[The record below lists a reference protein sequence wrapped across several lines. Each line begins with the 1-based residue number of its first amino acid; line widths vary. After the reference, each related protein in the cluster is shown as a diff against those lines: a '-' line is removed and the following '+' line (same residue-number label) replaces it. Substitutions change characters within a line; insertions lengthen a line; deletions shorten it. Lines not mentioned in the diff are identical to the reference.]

1 MRDYPSYLSLGFK
14 EVKRRGEE
22 LFERMGSCD
31 ICPRN
36 CFVDRLSGRRGICRS
51 DDKLMVSSFNLHFGE
66 EPPISGWRGSGTI
79 FFTNCPLRCKFCQN
93 YPISQLGN
101 GKVTSIE
108 ELSDMM
114 IHLQKRGAHNINL
127 VTPTHY
133 LPNILLALSMAI
145 KKGLKIPIVY
155 NTSGYEK
162 VEILKI
168 LDGIV
173 DIYLP
178 DAKYMDKN
186 LAKRLSLVGDYPEI
200 NRSALKEMARQVGE
214 LKLDED
220 GVAIKGIIIR
230 HLVLPN
236 NIENSLSV
244 LKMIKEEI
252 GDWVSISLMSQY
264 FPTFRA
270 LNDPIINRKIR
281 RDEYEEVVRYMK
293 SLGFKN
299 GWIQPI

>member
-1 MRDYPSYLSLGFK
+1 MYPSYLSLGFK
-14 EVKRRGEE
+14 EVERRGRE
-22 LFERMGSCD
+22 LFDRLKSCD

-36 CFVDRLSGRRGICRS
+36 CLVDRLSGKRGICRS
-51 DDKLMVSSFNLHFGE
+51 DHRLMVSSYNLHFGE

-79 FFTNCPLRCKFCQN
+79 FLTNCPLRCKFCQN

-101 GKVTSIE
+101 GKVYEVE

-114 IHLQKRGAHNINL
+114 LYLQRRGAHNINF

-133 LPNILLALSMAI
+133 LPHILLALSMAM
-145 KKGLKIPIVY
+145 KRGLKIPIVY

-162 VEILKI
+162 VEILRY
-168 LDGIV
+168 LDGVV

-178 DAKYMDKN
+178 DAKYSDKN
-186 LAKRLSLVGDYPEI
+186 LAKRLSLAYDYPEV
-200 NRSALKEMARQVGE
+200 NRLALKEMAKQVGN
-214 LKLDED
+214 LKLGED
-220 GVAIKGIIIR
+220 GVAIRGLIVR

-236 NIENSLSV
+236 NVENSRGV
-244 LKMIKEEI
+244 LNMIKEEI
-252 GDWVSISLMSQY
+252 GTWVTISLMSQY

-270 LNDPIINRKIR
+270 LSDNMINRKITEE
-281 RDEYEEVVRYMK
+281 EYKEVVKYME